1 MVLFRNRILTIVIAA
16 TGAAYTFAESV
27 SANIREKED
36 GWNKF
41 NGGAAAG
48 AIIGA
53 TCKCKYSVL
62 TLMHI

>member
-1 MVLFRNRILTIVIAA
+1 MDVLTEIAA
-16 TGAAYTFAESV
+16 TGAAYTFAENV

-41 NGGAAAG
+41 NGGAVAG

-53 TCKCKYSVL
+53 TCKLILFFSSYKRANVF
-62 TLMHI
+62 